1 VANLYRNISLEQ
13 RISSIRN
20 GDVTHLGTPGRSRR
34 LTVQPRK
41 KTDVPDDIVN
51 WLRKKQ
57 RELEEFWWPNE
68 DPPLTQYGKAA
79 DEIKRLRAAGDS
91 MAKLLTRLP
100 CSCVE
105 GSNGEI
111 NETCEMC
118 ERFFHWEEARRG

>member
-1 VANLYRNISLEQ
+1 MGTATGGNAANATTVTFTSHDPAKPTVITINARRKRLAVA
-13 RISSIRN
+13 
-20 GDVTHLGTPGRSRR
+20 
-34 LTVQPRK
+34 
-41 KTDVPDDIVN
+41 DDIVTR
-51 WLRKKQ
+51 L
-57 RELEEFWWPNE
+57 RELQQECHTKWLDGTVGWLWTEVG
-68 DPPLTQYGKAA
+68 DAA
-79 DEIKRLRAAGDS
+79 DEIERLRAAGDS